1 MQPRNPLF
9 YQQAGSSKLLRG
21 DGMSRLKGRY
31 VAQLIIDIDA
41 PFGDADSRPIAEVK
55 DRFRTMLTPMLRES
69 IQEEVGDGVVNLVE
83 QLVDVYEV
91 TE

>member
-1 MQPRNPLF
+1 MEQE
-9 YQQAGSSKLLRG
+9 S